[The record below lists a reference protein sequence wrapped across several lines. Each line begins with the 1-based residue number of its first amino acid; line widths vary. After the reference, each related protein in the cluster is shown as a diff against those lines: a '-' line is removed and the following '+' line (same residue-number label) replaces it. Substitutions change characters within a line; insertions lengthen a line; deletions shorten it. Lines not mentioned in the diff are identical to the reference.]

1 MIEIKSINPFSA
13 GFIVHYTIS
22 SACGCSFTR
31 DSMMINQKTEPT
43 KDQAL
48 KAIQNELR
56 NKR

>member
-13 GFIVHYTIS
+13 GFIVNYTIS

-31 DSMMINQKTEPT
+31 HSLIMDQKEEPT
-43 KDQAL
+43 KEQAL
-48 KAIQNELR
+48 TAIQNELR